1 MELNG
6 KFIAIGSGIK
16 GISHMTMESVSWIKE
31 ADIVCYCVS
40 DPATIVWIKQNAKSE
55 QDLYSLYADD
65 KKRIDTYH
73 DMVDIMCGYVREG
86 KTVAGVFY
94 GHPGLFCYPTH
105 TAITRLTQEGYRA
118 WMLPGVSAVD
128 CLFADAG
135 FDPAARGIQMLEA
148 TDMLLRNRVLL
159 TDSHVV
165 LWQIGC
171 VGDIG
176 FRFKGYDGRNLGS
189 LMDYLYRFYTEDTR
203 VLHYVASTFPVC
215 DAMLNWIRLGDL
227 PDDKPTGISTLYIP
241 PQIVKATDRATGL
254 RLGVLKEVANA
265 VTGETVVSQA
275 DAVKPTPEEMSS
287 YVPIPEDN
295 PIADFLN
302 SLALNPT
309 LAEAFRENP
318 WRVLSGAGYLAQRDQ
333 GIIASRN
340 SGALRYAMKQPRKV
354 IPFPVAETPGM
365 DLPDDFEVRMS
376 NAARQYLH
384 R

>member
-1 MELNG
+1 MDNTG
-6 KFIAIGSGIK
+6 RFIAIGSGIK

-73 DMVDIMCGYVREG
+73 DMVNIMCGYVREG

-105 TAITRLTQEGYRA
+105 TSINRLTKEGYRA

-148 TDMLLRNRVLL
+148 TDMLLRNRTLL

-176 FRFKGYDGRNLGS
+176 FRFKGYDRRNIAS
-189 LMDYLYRFYTEDTR
+189 LMDYLYRFYAAETR

-215 DAMLNWIRLGDL
+215 DPMLNWIALKDL

-241 PQIVKATDRATGL
+241 PQLVKATDRITGL
-254 RLGVLKEVANA
+254 RLGVLKEVTDAG
-265 VTGETVVSQA
+265 TGEIVVSQA
-275 DAVKPTPEEMSS
+275 DVVKPRPEEMSS
-287 YVPIPEDN
+287 YVPIPADN

-302 SLALNPT
+302 GLALSPVR
-309 LAEAFRENP
+309 AEAFRENP
-318 WRVLSGAGYLAQRDQ
+318 WPVLVGAGYLSPRDR
-333 GIIASRN
+333 GIVASRS
-340 SGALRYAMKQPRKV
+340 SGAIRYAMKQPRNI
-354 IPFPVAETPGM
+354 IPFPVADTLGA
-365 DLPDDFEVRMS
+365 DLPDDYEARMS
-376 NAARQYLH
+376 AAARRYL
-384 R
+384 RR